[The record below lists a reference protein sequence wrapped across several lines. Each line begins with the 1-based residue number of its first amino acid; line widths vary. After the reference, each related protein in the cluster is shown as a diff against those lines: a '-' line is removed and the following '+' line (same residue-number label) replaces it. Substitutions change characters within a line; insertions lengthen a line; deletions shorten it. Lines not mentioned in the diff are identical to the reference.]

1 MTNLGGLIHKV
12 AHKMKREIDHA
23 NQKLGVSGVQGRI
36 IGYVRCELKN
46 RDVFQK
52 DIEEHFELRGSSVT
66 STLQNLEKMGFI
78 VRESIPTDQRLK
90 RIVLTKK
97 ALDIHNQ
104 ITKNIE
110 QVEKEA
116 FSSINKEEEQ
126 LLSDL
131 LKRILNNIE
140 KY

>member
-36 IGYVRCELKN
+36 IGYVRCESKN

-66 STLQNLEKMGFI
+66 STLQNLEKTGFI

>member
-12 AHKMKREIDHA
+12 THKMKREIDHA

-36 IGYVRCELKN
+36 IGYVRCESKN

>member
-1 MTNLGGLIHKV
+1 MTNLVGLIHKV

-36 IGYVRCELKN
+36 IGYVRCESKN

>member
-36 IGYVRCELKN
+36 IGYVRCESKN

-140 KY
+140 K

>member
-36 IGYVRCELKN
+36 IGYVRCESKN

-97 ALDIHNQ
+97 ELDIHNQ

>member
-23 NQKLGVSGVQGRI
+23 NQKLGISGVQGRI
-36 IGYVRCELKN
+36 IGYVRCESKN

>member
-36 IGYVRCELKN
+36 IGYVRCESKN

-78 VRESIPTDQRLK
+78 VRESIPTDKRLK

>member
-23 NQKLGVSGVQGRI
+23 NQKLGVSAVQGRI
-36 IGYVRCELKN
+36 IGYVRCESKN

>member
-36 IGYVRCELKN
+36 IGYVRCESKN

-116 FSSINKEEEQ
+116 FFF
-126 LLSDL
+126 D
-131 LKRILNNIE
+131 
-140 KY
+140 

>member
-1 MTNLGGLIHKV
+1 MN
-12 AHKMKREIDHA
+12 REIDHA

-36 IGYVRCELKN
+36 IGYVRCESKN

>member
-36 IGYVRCELKN
+36 IGYVRCESKN
-46 RDVFQK
+46 HDVFQK

-131 LKRILNNIE
+131 LKRILNNIG

>member
-36 IGYVRCELKN
+36 IGYVRCESKN

-126 LLSDL
+126 LLSVL

>member
-12 AHKMKREIDHA
+12 AHKMKREIEHA

-36 IGYVRCELKN
+36 IGYVRCESKN

-52 DIEEHFELRGSSVT
+52 DIEEHFDLRGSSVT

>member
-36 IGYVRCELKN
+36 IGYVRYESKN

>member
-23 NQKLGVSGVQGRI
+23 NQKLGVSGVQGII
-36 IGYVRCELKN
+36 IGYVRCESKN

>member
-36 IGYVRCELKN
+36 IGYVRCESKN

-97 ALDIHNQ
+97 ALDTHNQ

>member
-36 IGYVRCELKN
+36 IGYVRCESKN

-66 STLQNLEKMGFI
+66 STLQNLEKMDFI

>member
-36 IGYVRCELKN
+36 IGYVRCESKN

-52 DIEEHFELRGSSVT
+52 DIEEHFELRGSSIT

>member
-36 IGYVRCELKN
+36 IGYVRCESKN

-110 QVEKEA
+110 QFEKEA
-116 FSSINKEEEQ
+116 FSSISKEEEQ

>member
-1 MTNLGGLIHKV
+1 MTNLGGLIHKI

-36 IGYVRCELKN
+36 IGYIRCESKN

>member
-36 IGYVRCELKN
+36 IGYVRCESKN

-116 FSSINKEEEQ
+116 FSSINKVEEQ

>member
-36 IGYVRCELKN
+36 IGYVRCESKN
-46 RDVFQK
+46 RDVFQM

>member
-36 IGYVRCELKN
+36 IGYVGCESKN

>member
-36 IGYVRCELKN
+36 IGYVRCESKN

-52 DIEEHFELRGSSVT
+52 DIEEHFVLRGSSVT

>member
-1 MTNLGGLIHKV
+1 MTNLCGLIHKV

-36 IGYVRCELKN
+36 IGYVRCESKN

-52 DIEEHFELRGSSVT
+52 DIEEHFELRGSSAT

>member
-36 IGYVRCELKN
+36 IGYVRCESKN

-66 STLQNLEKMGFI
+66 STLQKLEKMGFI

>member
-12 AHKMKREIDHA
+12 AHKMKREIDHV

-36 IGYVRCELKN
+36 IGYVRCESKN

-110 QVEKEA
+110 QVEKEV

>member
-36 IGYVRCELKN
+36 IGYVRCESKN

-52 DIEEHFELRGSSVT
+52 DIEEHFELRWSSVT

>member
-36 IGYVRCELKN
+36 IGYVRCESKN

-131 LKRILNNIE
+131 LKLSLIHI
-140 KY
+140 

>member
-12 AHKMKREIDHA
+12 AHKMKREIGHA

-36 IGYVRCELKN
+36 IGYVRCESKN

>member
-1 MTNLGGLIHKV
+1 MINLGGLIHKV

-36 IGYVRCELKN
+36 IGYVRCESKN

>member
-36 IGYVRCELKN
+36 IGYVRCESKN

-52 DIEEHFELRGSSVT
+52 NIEEHFELRGSSVT

>member
-23 NQKLGVSGVQGRI
+23 NQKLGVSGVQWRI
-36 IGYVRCELKN
+36 IGYVRCESKN

>member
-1 MTNLGGLIHKV
+1 MTNLGGLIHKG
-12 AHKMKREIDHA
+12 AHKLKREIDHA

-36 IGYVRCELKN
+36 IGYVSCESKN

>member
-36 IGYVRCELKN
+36 IGYVRCESKN

-52 DIEEHFELRGSSVT
+52 DIEEHFELRGPSVT

>member
-1 MTNLGGLIHKV
+1 
-12 AHKMKREIDHA
+12 
-23 NQKLGVSGVQGRI
+23 
-36 IGYVRCELKN
+36 
-46 RDVFQK
+46 
-52 DIEEHFELRGSSVT
+52 
-66 STLQNLEKMGFI
+66 MGFI

-140 KY
+140 NIKKERIYMEKRRKKYFVVYKRL

>member
-23 NQKLGVSGVQGRI
+23 NQKLGVSVVQGRI
-36 IGYVRCELKN
+36 IGYVRCESKN

>member
-36 IGYVRCELKN
+36 IGYVRCESKN

-110 QVEKEA
+110 QVE
-116 FSSINKEEEQ
+116 
-126 LLSDL
+126 
-131 LKRILNNIE
+131 
-140 KY
+140 

>member
-36 IGYVRCELKN
+36 IGYVRCESKN

-97 ALDIHNQ
+97 AIDIHNQ